1 MTSDE
6 IEFKISEIIKA
17 PWDNLRNLIFPAKIA
32 EQLTGFKQNDDIL
45 YLCFRKLTATTMR
58 IDWREPE
65 KKSKEKKGDNSS
77 NPGSNF

>member
-32 EQLTGFKQNDDIL
+32 
-45 YLCFRKLTATTMR
+45 RTT
-58 IDWREPE
+58 DWFHAE
-65 KKSKEKKGDNSS
+65 
-77 NPGSNF
+77 